1 MGMRYESNSRDP
13 APNPEYE
20 RGVADVRRKELARI
34 GYEIPANASAAY
46 IEGVYGVA
54 VKKGQLRSDAA
65 PRFLDPMDLIY
76 AGGAE
81 SRADAMLTESGVQ
94 TNTSTQEE
102 TLSSADEQ
110 RAAGF
115 AALQAKFE
123 RGLELAQ
130 YGYRPARGHD
140 GSFPGGSRGKNESTP
155 PNDGPYG
162 ESARQNAPRVQRAQT
177 EHGRSAFGGGNQGE
191 ASGSFGG
198 GMSTPDTF
206 GEGDSATTDARDA
219 MIARAKDAWRTPVGK
234 PKVRAMGRT
243 RGE

>member
-140 GSFPGGSRGKNESTP
+140 GSFPGGSKGKNESTP

-162 ESARQNAPRVQRAQT
+162 ESARRMLRASSERRPST
-177 EHGRSAFGGGNQGE
+177 DGARSAGGTRARRRALSAGVCPRLTRSE
-191 ASGSFGG
+191 RATRRRPTRA
-198 GMSTPDTF
+198 TP
-206 GEGDSATTDARDA
+206 
-219 MIARAKDAWRTPVGK
+219 
-234 PKVRAMGRT
+234 
-243 RGE
+243 